1 VAVISVPIK
10 KDGKIILGIIN
21 SARENMP
28 IKQNGIKKVTKNILG
43 NEIYVKNK
51 KKQKKNII
59 INCL

>member
-28 IKQNGIKKVTKNILG
+28 IKLNGIKKVIMYILG
-43 NEIYVKNK
+43 NEIYVKN
-51 KKQKKNII
+51 
-59 INCL
+59 